1 MRPRTFL
8 AWAAGVVAAVLL
20 LPHAAATPRN
30 RAQPHAPAP
39 PETRAGLAPP
49 TEPSARVAAVP
60 TSAPVRV
67 HPAPEAAVPSAPG
80 RAGMVVGVDPE
91 TGQLGMPTAGQMA
104 ELSPR
109 EQSMISRSGAGLVQV
124 HHPDGSVSIDLQ
136 GRFQE
141 LVIARIGTD
150 GKPVYGCLDDAKALR
165 RALRTRPVPPLEE
178 K

>member
-8 AWAAGVVAAVLL
+8 AWAAGVVAVGLL

-30 RAQPHAPAP
+30 RVQKHVPASP
-39 PETRAGLAPP
+39 A
-49 TEPSARVAAVP
+49 S
-60 TSAPVRV
+60 VR
-67 HPAPEAAVPSAPG
+67 P
-80 RAGMVVGVDPE
+80 GMVVGVDPE
-91 TGQLGMPTAGQMA
+91 TGQLGMPTAEQMT

-124 HHPDGSVSIDLQ
+124 HHPDGSVSINLQ

-141 LVIARIGTD
+141 FVIARNGPD
-150 GKPVYGCLDDAKALR
+150 GKPVYGCLDDARALR
-165 RALRTRPVPPLEE
+165 RALQTRPVPPLEE